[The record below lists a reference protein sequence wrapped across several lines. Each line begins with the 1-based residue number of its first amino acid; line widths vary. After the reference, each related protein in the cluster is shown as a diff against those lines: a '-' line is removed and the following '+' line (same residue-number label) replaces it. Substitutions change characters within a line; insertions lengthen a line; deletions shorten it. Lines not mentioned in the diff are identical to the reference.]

1 MNLED
6 VTREILAELRG
17 LTALN
22 NRESY
27 IATAFPETQM
37 EVPCVTLNCIGSY
50 QEEVGVGE
58 DHSTGNKGVRYRMLF
73 QIDIFDNSNID
84 VDEVTD
90 LISDEMNESR
100 SEFFTDAEMEDCIL
114 RGATPCTYMGNV
126 EGGLDAWRRSLTYE
140 VHTYKTR

>member
-6 VTREILAELRG
+6 VTREVVTELQG

-22 NRESY
+22 NRERF
-27 IATAFPETQM
+27 IATAFPETGS
-37 EVPCVTLNCIGSY
+37 EIPCVTVNCIGAY
-50 QEEVGVGE
+50 QEEVGIGE
-58 DHSTGNKGVRYRMLF
+58 DHSSGNSAVRYRLLF

-90 LISDEMNESR
+90 LISNEMVESR
-100 SEFFTDAEMEDCIL
+100 AEFFTDVQSEDCIL
-114 RGATPCTYMGNV
+114 RGATPCTYMGNA

-140 VHTYKTR
+140 IHTYETR